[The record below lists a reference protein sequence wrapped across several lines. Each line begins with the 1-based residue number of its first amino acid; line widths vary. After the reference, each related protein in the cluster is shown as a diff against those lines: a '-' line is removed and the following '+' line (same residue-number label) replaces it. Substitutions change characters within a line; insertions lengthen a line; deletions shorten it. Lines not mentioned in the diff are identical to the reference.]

1 MKITIHRGSNQIG
14 GCVTEYELNGW
25 KLFVDFGNQLPGAPI
40 SREPLEIDG
49 LTCGNLTKSA
59 LLITHYHGDHI
70 GNLAEID
77 SSIPIF
83 MGHTACDIFCKLQN
97 RLSFIHGEVGEKA
110 KKLLT
115 RCQRANTF
123 LEGEKLSF
131 GPFIIEPIKMD
142 HSAYD
147 AYGFLIY
154 NMGNHSES
162 VFHTGDFRFHGSLG
176 LNGIDTIKKLPKL
189 KAFICEG
196 TNIERN
202 FKIAVTECEIEK
214 RFECLFKRNKYN
226 IVFVSSTNIDR
237 LFGIYRAAK
246 NSCRPIFMDGY
257 QLDILNSVIEENKQ
271 FSDNDKTPKQALYD
285 FDKKTP
291 YILSYDRFSKNT
303 PQFFIPGKMR
313 RLINWKGCVLIART
327 TTSFVSLIKTF
338 PENQI
343 KKYLSMWI
351 GYLNPDSPAY
361 NDELAKALGSAY
373 EYVHTSGHV
382 DNNTLKDIFKTIST
396 EMIIPMHTT
405 NPRKF
410 IEEMPEYEC
419 KIRIIEDKETIE
431 I

>member
-147 AYGFLIY
+147 AYGFLI
-154 NMGNHSES
+154 
-162 VFHTGDFRFHGSLG
+162 
-176 LNGIDTIKKLPKL
+176 
-189 KAFICEG
+189 
-196 TNIERN
+196 
-202 FKIAVTECEIEK
+202 
-214 RFECLFKRNKYN
+214 
-226 IVFVSSTNIDR
+226 
-237 LFGIYRAAK
+237 
-246 NSCRPIFMDGY
+246 
-257 QLDILNSVIEENKQ
+257 
-271 FSDNDKTPKQALYD
+271 
-285 FDKKTP
+285 
-291 YILSYDRFSKNT
+291 
-303 PQFFIPGKMR
+303 
-313 RLINWKGCVLIART
+313 
-327 TTSFVSLIKTF
+327 
-338 PENQI
+338 
-343 KKYLSMWI
+343 
-351 GYLNPDSPAY
+351 
-361 NDELAKALGSAY
+361 
-373 EYVHTSGHV
+373 
-382 DNNTLKDIFKTIST
+382 
-396 EMIIPMHTT
+396 
-405 NPRKF
+405 
-410 IEEMPEYEC
+410 
-419 KIRIIEDKETIE
+419 
-431 I
+431 